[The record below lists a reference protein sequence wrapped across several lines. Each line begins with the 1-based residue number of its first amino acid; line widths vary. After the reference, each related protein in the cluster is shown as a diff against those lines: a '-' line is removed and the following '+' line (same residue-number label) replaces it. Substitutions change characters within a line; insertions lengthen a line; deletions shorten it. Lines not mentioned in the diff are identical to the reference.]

1 MNETSEPGDQQGFP
15 RTGLTWLGGDFSTRL
30 VSGLAMAVIAAGALV
45 AGAAA
50 FNILVFVLAL
60 ILSWEWGRLVHGRG
74 AEIVI
79 AVHVGA
85 AALAVGLAAL
95 GFVGLGLLALPIGA
109 ILAMLLSLG
118 RHSLFAGLGVFYAAL
133 PAVTLIWLRSDPTYG
148 LRAAV
153 FVILVVIAADTGAF
167 LAGRGLAGPKLWP
180 SVSPNKT
187 WAGLFGG
194 VLAGGTHGR
203 PDGLGRAG
211 QFGAAAGGHGGG
223 PRLSGANGRSYGIGN
238 QAPVRCQGYE
248 RADTRPWWHNGSL
261 RRAGDRG
268 DGGGLDR
275 VLCQRAFAGTR
286 AAVGVLRMGAR
297 AAVRR
302 ASDPSLRAAS
312 GSGGRRQCRRRRSK
326 ASVCLARRARWDR
339 ARSI

>member
-1 MNETSEPGDQQGFP
+1 MNETSEPSDQQGSP
-15 RTGLTWLGGDFSTRL
+15 RTGLARLGGDFSTRL
-30 VSGLAMAVIAAGALV
+30 VSGIAMAAIAAGALA
-45 AGAAA
+45 AGQAA
-50 FNILVFVLAL
+50 FNGLVFVLAL

-109 ILAMLLSLG
+109 IVATLLSLG
-118 RHSLFAGLGVFYAAL
+118 RHSLFAALGVFYAGL

-167 LAGRGLAGPKLWP
+167 MAGRGLAGPKLWP

-194 VLAGGTHGR
+194 VLAGGITGALMALAVPGSSALR
-203 PDGLGRAG
+203 LGATAAVLAFLAQIGDLMESAIKRR
-211 QFGAAAGGHGGG
+211 FGAKDTSALIPGHGGIMD
-223 PRLSGANGRSYGIGN
+223 RLDGLVIA
-238 QAPVRCQGYE
+238 A
-248 RADTRPWWHNGSL
+248 TT
-261 RRAGDRG
+261 AG
-268 DGGGLDR
+268 L
-275 VLCQRAFAGTR
+275 AGFF
-286 AAVGVLRMGAR
+286 VDVHSPAR
-297 AAVRR
+297 A
-302 ASDPSLRAAS
+302 LLL
-312 GSGGRRQCRRRRSK
+312 GY
-326 ASVCLARRARWDR
+326 
-339 ARSI
+339 